1 MKNPNAIKLLEDWQ
15 STKPELYPIAD
26 TIYQHI
32 KQQAPELIE
41 TVKYGG
47 ILFSRTE
54 AESSAVC
61 GVFVYTG
68 HVSLEFSQGAQ
79 LNDPHRALEGS
90 GKYRRHLK
98 FKHLDDL
105 GARYLDDYLTWAIQ
119 A

>member
-1 MKNPNAIKLLEDWQ
+1 MSNLSVIKLLEDWQ
-15 STKPELYPIAD
+15 STKPELYPIAN
-26 TIYQHI
+26 TIYQRI
-32 KQQAPELIE
+32 IQQAPELIE

-54 AESSAVC
+54 AESSTVC

-68 HVSLEFSQGAQ
+68 HVSLEFSQGV
-79 LNDPHRALEGS
+79 LLKDPHHELEGS

-98 FKHLDDL
+98 LKHLNDL
-105 GARYLDDYLTWAIQ
+105 DTKHLDDYLTWAIQ

>member
-1 MKNPNAIKLLEDWQ
+1 MKSPNAIKLLEDWQ
-15 STKPELYPIAD
+15 STKPELYPIVD
-26 TIYQHI
+26 KIYQRI

-47 ILFSRTE
+47 ILFSQTE
-54 AESSAVC
+54 AESSTVC

-79 LNDPHRALEGS
+79 LKDPHRELEGS

-105 GARYLDDYLTWAIQ
+105 DAKHLDDYLTWAIQ